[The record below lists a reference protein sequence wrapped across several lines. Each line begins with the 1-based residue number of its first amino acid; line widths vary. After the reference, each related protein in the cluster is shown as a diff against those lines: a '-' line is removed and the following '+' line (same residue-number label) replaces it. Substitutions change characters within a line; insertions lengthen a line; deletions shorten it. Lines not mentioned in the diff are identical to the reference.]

1 MLLHRGVGRDGS
13 LGGISIEGISVS
25 YAGNRVIER
34 LSLTIPNGAFFTL
47 LGPSGCGKT
56 TLLRTLA
63 GFLAVD
69 GGTIRFGDSD
79 VTRVPPHRRDIGMVF
94 QDYALFPDKTVFD
107 NVAYGLRARGQDEG
121 TIRRKTGE
129 YLDRVG
135 LSGFEARRP
144 AELSGGQRQRVALA
158 RALVIAPQ
166 VLLMDEPLSNL
177 DAKLRVQVRET
188 IHDLQREAAITTVFV
203 THDQEEA
210 LALSDAIGLMRAGGI
225 EQMGTPA
232 EIYAAPV
239 SSYVADF
246 VGAANVVA
254 ISLPAPVEPGG
265 TATLRLADREIGAR
279 AVARLPA
286 GEAWLLARPEDIMLH
301 PAGSAAGLGATILRR
316 QYLGSRT
323 HYRARLGATGPV
335 LTVERT
341 GADHARFAQGE
352 SVQVVLDPLRTLV
365 APR

>member
-1 MLLHRGVGRDGS
+1 MQGDNR
-13 LGGISIEGISVS
+13 LGGISIEDVSVS

-56 TLLRTLA
+56 TLLRMLA
-63 GFLAVD
+63 GFLPVES
-69 GGTIRFGDSD
+69 GRIRFGETD
-79 VTRVPPHRRDIGMVF
+79 VTDTPPHRRDIGMVF

-107 NVAYGLRARGQDEG
+107 NVAYGLRARKRDEA

-129 YLDRVG
+129 YLERVG

-158 RALVIAPQ
+158 RALVIAPRL
-166 VLLMDEPLSNL
+166 LLMDEPLSNL

-210 LALSDAIGLMRAGGI
+210 LALSDAIGLMRAGKI
-225 EQMGTPA
+225 EQMGPPS

-246 VGAANVVA
+246 VGGANVVPIRLA
-254 ISLPAPVEPGG
+254 GGVEAG
-265 TATLRLADREIGAR
+265 ALARVRLADQEITAR
-279 AVARLPA
+279 AVGRLSE
-286 GEAWLLARPEDIMLH
+286 GEAWLLARPEDIMLL
-301 PAGSAAGLGATILRR
+301 PAGTGSGLAATILRR

-323 HYRARLGATGPV
+323 HYRVKLGDDGPV
-335 LTVERT
+335 LTVECT
-341 GADHARFAQGE
+341 GADHARFAPGE
-352 SVQVVLDPLRTLV
+352 SVEAVLEPARTLV

>member
-1 MLLHRGVGRDGS
+1 M
-13 LGGISIEGISVS
+13 GGISIEGVSVS
-25 YAGNRVIER
+25 YAGTRVIEQ
-34 LSLTIPNGAFFTL
+34 LSLTIPNGSFFTL

-63 GFLAVD
+63 GFLPVD
-69 GGTIRFGDSD
+69 GGTIRFGDRD
-79 VTRVPPHRRDIGMVF
+79 VTETPPYRRDIGMVF

-107 NVAYGLRARGQDEG
+107 NVAYGLRARRRDEA
-121 TIRRKTGE
+121 TIRRLTGE
-129 YLDRVG
+129 YLERVG
-135 LSGFEARRP
+135 LSGFEVRRP

-210 LALSDAIGLMRAGGI
+210 LALSDAIGLMRAGKI
-225 EQMGTPA
+225 EQKGAPN
-232 EIYAAPV
+232 EIYSSPV

-254 ISLPAPVEPGG
+254 ISVQDAVEPGA
-265 TATLRLADREIGAR
+265 TATIRLEDQDIAAR
-279 AVARLPA
+279 AVTHLAK
-286 GEAWLLARPEDIMLH
+286 GEAWLLARPEDIMIH
-301 PAGSAAGLGATILRR
+301 PASASSGLGATIMRR

-323 HYRARLGATGPV
+323 HYRVKLGIDGPV
-335 LTVERT
+335 LVVERT
-341 GADHARFAQGE
+341 GADHSRFAEGE
-352 SVQVVLDPLRTLV
+352 SVQVVLDHRRTLV
-365 APR
+365 TPR

>member
-1 MLLHRGVGRDGS
+1 M
-13 LGGISIEGISVS
+13 GGISIDGVSVS
-25 YAGNRVIER
+25 YAGNRVIEQ
-34 LSLTIPNGAFFTL
+34 LSLTIPNGSFFTL

-63 GFLAVD
+63 GFLPVD
-69 GGTIRFGDSD
+69 GGTIRFGERD
-79 VTRVPPHRRDIGMVF
+79 VTETPPHRRDIGMVF

-107 NVAYGLRARGQDEG
+107 NVAYGLRARRRDEA
-121 TIRRKTGE
+121 TIRRLTGE
-129 YLDRVG
+129 YLERVG
-135 LSGFEARRP
+135 LSGFEVRRP

-210 LALSDAIGLMRAGGI
+210 LALSDAIGLMRAGKI
-225 EQMGTPA
+225 EQMGAPA
-232 EIYAAPV
+232 EIYSTPV

-254 ISLPAPVEPGG
+254 ISVQEAVEPGAA
-265 TATLRLADREIGAR
+265 ATVRLADRDISAR
-279 AVARLPA
+279 AVTHLPK
-286 GEAWLLARPEDIMLH
+286 GEAWLLARPEDIMIH
-301 PAGSAAGLGATILRR
+301 PTSATLGLGATIMRR

-323 HYRARLGATGPV
+323 HYRVKLGLDGPV
-335 LTVERT
+335 LVVERT
-341 GADHARFAQGE
+341 GADHSRFAEGE
-352 SVQVVLDPLRTLV
+352 SVQVVLDHLRTLV
-365 APR
+365 TPR